1 MIDADDRRALV
12 QLAVMFVG
20 SVAVALSTAVVLAV
34 SYWLFVEVSG
44 V

>member
-1 MIDADDRRALV
+1 MIDADDRRVLSMA
-12 QLAVMFVG
+12 AVLFV
-20 SVAVALSTAVVLAV
+20 STVAAVLSTAVVLAV